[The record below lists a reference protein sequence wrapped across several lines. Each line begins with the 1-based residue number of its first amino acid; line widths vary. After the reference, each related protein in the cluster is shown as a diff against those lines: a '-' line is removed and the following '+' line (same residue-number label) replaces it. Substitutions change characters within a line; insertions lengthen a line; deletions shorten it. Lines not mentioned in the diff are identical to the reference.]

1 MINKL
6 FVSGI
11 MKSYLVFTITEE
23 RVNLVL
29 NDFIVAIYWSID
41 RISISNRDEYDLND
55 KIVKY

>member
-29 NDFIVAIYWSID
+29 NDFIVAIYRSID